1 MKRKNL
7 FLGVFFVFLG
17 IFFLLN
23 NLNIIN
29 FSIWNA
35 LFDLWPLFFVMLG
48 VHLISNKTSVTIF
61 SWIVFFAI
69 ILLYAISIE
78 NGSLN
83 LEFFNINKL
92 I

>member
-1 MKRKNL
+1 MKRNNL

-17 IFFLLN
+17 VFFLLN

-35 LFDLWPLFFVMLG
+35 IVDLWPLFFVMFG
-48 VHLISNKTSVTIF
+48 VHLISDKPWVSIF

-69 ILLYAISIE
+69 IILYAISIE
-78 NGSLN
+78 NNNLN
-83 LEFFNINKL
+83 LELFNLKQYM
-92 I
+92 